1 MLGSSGEVLLRN
13 GSGTAKHATPAAGG
27 QEPKRNHR
35 PSTDRL
41 LLDARRAVIFT
52 KVADVTRTIWKPAMV
67 EPSRVEEVLSAA
79 LEKPTP
85 EERAAFLDDA
95 CRDEPELRQR
105 VEKLLAAKQ
114 DENGNAGVAATRE
127 HVGVPTDMIG
137 SKIGPYKLLQRLGEG
152 GMGVVFLAEQEHPVK
167 RRVAL
172 KIIKTGMDSG
182 QVAARFEQERQA
194 LAMMDHPNIAKVLD
208 AGATETGRPYFVME
222 LVKGISITRF
232 CDQEHLTP
240 RERLEL
246 FVPVCQAVQHAHQK
260 GIIHRD
266 LKPSNVLI
274 AHYDGKAV
282 PKVID
287 FGVAKATLQK
297 LTERTMFTEV
307 GSIVG
312 TVEYM
317 APEQAELNN
326 LDIDTR
332 ADIYSLGVLLYELLT
347 GSPPFSATQLRSA
360 AFTEMLRMI
369 REVEPPK
376 PSTRLSSSDELP
388 AIAANRKLEPW
399 RLTSL
404 VTGELDWIVMKA
416 LEKDRARRYET
427 ANGLATDIGRYL
439 ADEPV
444 IASPPSAAYRMKKF
458 VRRNK
463 GPVAAAAGLLLAL
476 SAGVVG
482 TAVGLVRAENARQ
495 TAQSKEQEA
504 LQEKAKA
511 LEAAERERLAKE
523 EVQTQ
528 KSEVEAARD
537 REAKERGY
545 AEAIATFVKDDFLAL
560 TSVEGQTRFDG
571 EQLTKDATLRDLLD
585 RAAEKLKDRKDLAP
599 RTEAELCWIIGVSY
613 RGVGE
618 YDRATS
624 YLVRS
629 VELYR
634 QAIGPEEDATLNA
647 QNSLAVAYG
656 VAGQDDRS
664 IGLFEETL
672 KLQKAKLGPDHPATL
687 LSMSNLAAAY
697 QDSGKLDLALP
708 LGEETLKLMKAKL
721 GREHP
726 DTLHSMNNL
735 AAAYQAAGM
744 LDLALPLFE
753 ETLKL
758 KKITLGPE
766 HPDTLKSM
774 GNLAAAYNAA
784 GKLNLALPL
793 HEETLKLKKATL
805 GSEHPDTLT
814 SMNNL
819 AQAYQAAGKLD
830 LALPLFEESLKLRK
844 ATLGPE
850 HPHTLASM
858 NNLAGAYRDAGKL
871 DLALPLL
878 EETLKLRKIKLGPEH
893 PDTLASMNNL
903 AAAYWS
909 TKQLDKSVP
918 LFEDV
923 LKREDAKNGRQ
934 HPDTLH
940 TIANLGVNYKD
951 ASRLPEAIP
960 LLEEAY
966 NASRQIPV
974 IRWVGAPLLDAYVM
988 AGKTAEAAGL
998 VQELLA
1004 EARETLPQDGLQL
1017 AGVLAQVGLT
1027 LLKGKA
1033 WANAEPILRE
1043 CLTLREKLAADANS
1057 EVLPWQVADVRSMLG
1072 QALAGQEI
1080 FSEAEPLLLAGYEG
1094 LKGHEATIP
1103 PAGKIRLTEALQ
1115 RLVDFYAA
1123 TAQAEKADEWRKK
1136 LEETEAAVEKPEP

>member
-1 MLGSSGEVLLRN
+1 MGANRLDCRRFYQLRPESAAAWAACISFRNVGKAYGLCYASRLTSAFACRSTSGYL
-13 GSGTAKHATPAAGG
+13 H
-27 QEPKRNHR
+27 QE
-35 PSTDRL
+35 
-41 LLDARRAVIFT
+41 DARRHAY
-52 KVADVTRTIWKPAMV
+52 RQEPAMV

-79 LEKPTP
+79 LEKQTP

-105 VEKLLAAKQ
+105 VERLLAAKQ
-114 DENGNAGVAATRE
+114 DENGNAGADATRE
-127 HVGVPTDMIG
+127 HVRMPTDMIG
-137 SKIGPYKLLQRLGEG
+137 SRIGPYKLLQRLGEG
-152 GMGVVFLAEQEHPVK
+152 GMGVVYLAEQEHPVK
-167 RRVAL
+167 RR
-172 KIIKTGMDSG
+172 
-182 QVAARFEQERQA
+182 
-194 LAMMDHPNIAKVLD
+194 AKVLD
-208 AGATETGRPYFVME
+208 AGATEAGRPFFVME
-222 LVKGISITRF
+222 LVKGISIIRF

-246 FVPVCQAVQHAHQK
+246 FVPVCLAVQHAHQK

-274 AHYDGKAV
+274 ALYDGKAV

-347 GSPPFSATQLRSA
+347 GSPPFSSKQLRGA

-388 AIAANRKLEPW
+388 VIAANRKLEPR

-427 ANGLATDIGRYL
+427 ANGLAMDIGRYL

-444 IASPPSAAYRMKKF
+444 TASPPSAAYRMKKF

-482 TAVGLVRAENARQ
+482 TAIGLLRAENARQ
-495 TAQSKEQEA
+495 IAQTKEQEA

-511 LEAAERERLAKE
+511 LEAAEGERLAKE

-545 AEAIATFVKDDFLAL
+545 AEAIAQFVKDDFLAL

-618 YDRATS
+618 FAEAIR
-624 YLVRS
+624 YLERS

-647 QNSLAVAYG
+647 QNSLAVAFRA
-656 VAGQDDRS
+656 VGQFDRAV
-664 IGLFEETL
+664 LLHEETL
-672 KLQKAKLGPDHPATL
+672 KLRKSVDGP
-687 LSMSNLAAAY
+687 
-697 QDSGKLDLALP
+697 
-708 LGEETLKLMKAKL
+708 
-721 GREHP
+721 EHP
-726 DTLHSMNNL
+726 DTLRSIGGL
-735 AAAYQAAGM
+735 AAAYEAAGK

-758 KKITLGPE
+758 MKATLGPE
-766 HPDTLKSM
+766 HPHTLISM
-774 GNLAAAYNAA
+774 NNLARAYEAA
-784 GKLNLALPL
+784 GKLDLALPL
-793 HEETLKLKKATL
+793 FEETLKLQEAKL
-805 GSEHPDTLT
+805 GPEHSDTLT

-819 AQAYQAAGKLD
+819 ATAYQAAGNLDLALPLLEKTLTLRKAKLGPEHRDTLISMNNLAGAYQAAGKLD
-830 LALPLFEESLKLRK
+830 LALPLFEETLKLMK
-844 ATLGPE
+844 AKLGFE
-850 HPHTLASM
+850 HPDTLNSM
-858 NNLAGAYRDAGKL
+858 NNLA
-871 DLALPLL
+871 
-878 EETLKLRKIKLGPEH
+878 
-893 PDTLASMNNL
+893 S
-903 AAAYWS
+903 AYWS
-909 TKQLDKSVP
+909 VKQLDKSVP

-923 LKREDAKNGRQ
+923 LKRQEAKLGRQ
-934 HPDTLH
+934 HPATQLSV
-940 TIANLGVNYKD
+940 ANLGVNFKD
-951 ASRLPEAIP
+951 AGRLPEAIP

-966 NASRQIPV
+966 NASRQIPA
-974 IRWVGAPLLDAYVM
+974 IRWVGAPLLDAYVK
-988 AGKTAEAAGL
+988 AGKTAEAVGL
-998 VQELLA
+998 LQEQLT
-1004 EARETLPQDGLQL
+1004 ETRKAVPKDSLQL
-1017 AGVLAQVGLT
+1017 AGGLAQTGLT
-1027 LLKGKA
+1027 LLALKA
-1033 WANAEPILRE
+1033 WTEAEPILRE
-1043 CLTLREKLAADANS
+1043 CLAIREKAEPDAWTIFNTK
-1057 EVLPWQVADVRSMLG
+1057 SMLG
-1072 QALAGQEI
+1072 QALAGQEK

-1103 PAGKIRLTEALQ
+1103 PAGRPRLTEALQ
-1115 RLVDFYAA
+1115 RLVDFYTA
-1123 TAQAEKADEWRKK
+1123 TGPPEKADEWRKK
-1136 LEETEAAVEKPEP
+1136 LEEKAAEEEPKP

>member
-1 MLGSSGEVLLRN
+1 M
-13 GSGTAKHATPAAGG
+13 A
-27 QEPKRNHR
+27 
-35 PSTDRL
+35 
-41 LLDARRAVIFT
+41 
-52 KVADVTRTIWKPAMV
+52 
-67 EPSRVEEVLSAA
+67 EPSRVEEIFSAA
-79 LEKPTP
+79 LEKRSP

-105 VEKLLAAKQ
+105 VEKLLAAKP
-114 DENGNAGVAATRE
+114 DENGHAGFAVTRE
-127 HVGVPTDMIG
+127 HVGVPTDTIG
-137 SKIGPYKLLQRLGEG
+137 SRIGPYKLLQRLGEG
-152 GMGVVFLAEQEHPVK
+152 GMGVVYLAEQEHPVK

-172 KIIKTGMDSG
+172 KIIKTGMDSA

-208 AGATETGRPYFVME
+208 AAATERGRPYFVME
-222 LVKGISITRF
+222 LVKGIPITRF

-240 RERLEL
+240 QERLEL

-274 AHYDGKAV
+274 ALYDGKAV

-297 LTERTMFTEV
+297 LTDRTMFTEV

-312 TVEYM
+312 TLEYM

-347 GSPPFSATQLRSA
+347 GSPPFSSKQLRGA
-360 AFTEMLRMI
+360 VFTEMLRMI

-388 AIAANRKLEPW
+388 VIAANRKSEPR

-427 ANGLATDIGRYL
+427 ANGMAMDIGRYL

-444 IASPPSAAYRMKKF
+444 LASAPSAAYRMKKF

-476 SAGVVG
+476 SAGIVG

-495 TAQSKEQEA
+495 IAQTKEQEA

-511 LEAAERERLAKE
+511 LEAAEQERLAKE
-523 EVQTQ
+523 EVQAQ
-528 KSEVEAARD
+528 KSEAEAARD

-545 AEAIATFVKDDFLAL
+545 AEAIAKFVKDDFLAL

-585 RAAEKLKDRKDLAP
+585 RAAEKLKDRNDLAP

-618 YDRATS
+618 FAEAIR
-624 YLVRS
+624 YLERS

-647 QNSLAVAYG
+647 QNSLAVVFRA
-656 VAGQDDRS
+656 AGQFDRAV
-664 IGLFEETL
+664 LLHEETL
-672 KLQKAKLGPDHPATL
+672 KLRKSVDGPEHPDTL
-687 LSMSNLAAAY
+687 RSIGGLAAAY
-697 QDSGKLDLALP
+697 QDAGK
-708 LGEETLKLMKAKL
+708 
-721 GREHP
+721 
-726 DTLHSMNNL
+726 
-735 AAAYQAAGM
+735 

-758 KKITLGPE
+758 MKATLGPE
-766 HPDTLKSM
+766 HPHTLI
-774 GNLAAAYNAA
+774 
-784 GKLNLALPL
+784 
-793 HEETLKLKKATL
+793 
-805 GSEHPDTLT
+805 

-819 AQAYQAAGKLD
+819 ARAYQAAGKLD

-844 ATLGPE
+844 ATLAPE
-850 HPHTLASM
+850 HPHTLTIM
-858 NNLAGAYRDAGKL
+858 FNLAAAYQDAGKL
-871 DLALPLL
+871 DLALPLF
-878 EETLKLRKIKLGPEH
+878 EETLKLRKARLGPEH
-893 PDTLASMNNL
+893 PDTLVTMNNL
-903 AAAYWS
+903 AVAYWS

-923 LKREDAKNGRQ
+923 LKRREAKLGRQ
-934 HPDTLH
+934 HLDTQV
-940 TIANLGVNYKD
+940 TVANLGVNFKD
-951 ASRLPEAIP
+951 AGRLPEAIP

-966 NASRQIPV
+966 HASRQIPA
-974 IRWVGAPLLDAYVM
+974 IRWVGGQLLDAYGK
-988 AGKTAEAAGL
+988 AGKTAEAVGL
-998 VQELLA
+998 LQEQLT
-1004 EARETLPQDGLQL
+1004 EARETLPQDSPQL
-1017 AGVLAQVGLT
+1017 AGTMAQTGLT
-1027 LLKGKA
+1027 LLTLKA
-1033 WANAEPILRE
+1033 WTEAEPILRE
-1043 CLTLREKLAADANS
+1043 CLAIREKADADAWTTFNTK
-1057 EVLPWQVADVRSMLG
+1057 SMLG
-1072 QALAGQEI
+1072 ESLFGQRKYD
-1080 FSEAEPLLLAGYEG
+1080 EAEPLLLAGFEG
-1094 LKGHEATIP
+1094 MKARETNIP
-1103 PAGKIRLTEALQ
+1103 KQGGGELRIPEALDRMIELYTAIDKPDEAKKWQGERANYPQ
-1115 RLVDFYAA
+1115 RE
-1123 TAQAEKADEWRKK
+1123 TKTPEKE
-1136 LEETEAAVEKPEP
+1136 

>member
-1 MLGSSGEVLLRN
+1 M
-13 GSGTAKHATPAAGG
+13 A
-27 QEPKRNHR
+27 
-35 PSTDRL
+35 
-41 LLDARRAVIFT
+41 
-52 KVADVTRTIWKPAMV
+52 

-79 LEKPTP
+79 LEKRTA

-114 DENGNAGVAATRE
+114 DENGNAVFAATRE
-127 HVGVPTDMIG
+127 HVAVPTDTIG
-137 SKIGPYKLLQRLGEG
+137 SRIGPYKLLQRLGEG

-172 KIIKTGMDSG
+172 KIIKTGMDSAL
-182 QVAARFEQERQA
+182 VAARFEQERQA

-222 LVKGISITRF
+222 LVKGIPITRF

-274 AHYDGKAV
+274 ALYDGKAV

-312 TVEYM
+312 TLEYM

-347 GSPPFSATQLRSA
+347 GSPPFSSKQLRRA

-388 AIAANRKLEPW
+388 VIAANRKLEPR

-427 ANGLATDIGRYL
+427 ANGLAMDIGRYL

-444 IASPPSAAYRMKKF
+444 IASPPSAAYRMRKF

-482 TAVGLVRAENARQ
+482 TAVGLVRAETARQ
-495 TAQSKEQEA
+495 IAQTKEQEA

-545 AEAIATFVKDDFLAL
+545 AEAIAKFVKDDFLAL

-618 YDRATS
+618 FAEAIR
-624 YLVRS
+624 YLERS

-634 QAIGPEEDATLNA
+634 QAIGPEEDATLYA
-647 QNSLAVAYG
+647 QNSLAVAFRA
-656 VAGQDDRS
+656 AGQFDRAM
-664 IGLFEETL
+664 LLLEEIL
-672 KLQKAKLGPDHPATL
+672 KLRKSVHGPEHPNTL
-687 LSMSNLAAAY
+687 TSMNNLIMSYLDA
-697 QDSGKLDLALP
+697 GRLDLALP
-708 LGEETLKLMKAKL
+708 LGEETLNLMKAKL
-721 GREHP
+721 GPEHGDTLIRMNNLAEAYQKAGRLDLALPLFAETLNLRKAKLDPEHP
-726 DTLHSMNNL
+726 DNLISMNNL
-735 AAAYQAAGM
+735 AGAYQAAGKP
-744 LDLALPLFE
+744 DLALPLFE
-753 ETLKL
+753 ETFTIRRAK
-758 KKITLGPE
+758 LGPE
-766 HPDTLKSM
+766 HPNTLQ
-774 GNLAAAYNAA
+774 
-784 GKLNLALPL
+784 
-793 HEETLKLKKATL
+793 
-805 GSEHPDTLT
+805 

-819 AQAYQAAGKLD
+819 ATAYQAAGKLD
-830 LALPLFEESLKLRK
+830 LALPLLEKTLMLRK
-844 ATLGPE
+844 AKLGPD
-850 HPHTLASM
+850 HPNTLISM
-858 NNLAGAYRDAGKL
+858 NNLAGAYQAARKL

-878 EETLKLRKIKLGPEH
+878 EETLMLMKANLGLDH
-893 PDTLASMNNL
+893 PDTLNSMNNL
-903 AAAYWS
+903 AAVYWS
-909 TKQLDKSVP
+909 AKQLDKSVP

-923 LKREDAKNGRQ
+923 LKRQETKLGRQ
-934 HPDTLH
+934 HPATQ
-940 TIANLGVNYKD
+940 TSVANLGVNYRD
-951 ASRLPEAIP
+951 AGRLSEAIP

-966 NASRQIPV
+966 DASRQIPA
-974 IRWVGAPLLDAYVM
+974 IRWVGTQLLVAYLK
-988 AGKTAEAAGL
+988 AGTTTEAARL

-1004 EARETLPQDGLQL
+1004 EARKSLPQDSPQL
-1017 AGVLAQVGLT
+1017 AGVLAETGLT
-1027 LLKGKA
+1027 LLMAKA
-1033 WANAEPILRE
+1033 WTDAEPILRE
-1043 CLTLREKLAADANS
+1043 CLANREKAEADAWTIFNTK
-1057 EVLPWQVADVRSMLG
+1057 SMLG
-1072 QALAGQEI
+1072 QALAGQER
-1080 FSEAEPLLLAGYEG
+1080 FPEAEPLLLAGYEG
-1094 LKGHEATIP
+1094 LKRREAAIP

-1123 TAQAEKADEWRKK
+1123 TGQAEKADEWRKK
-1136 LEETEAAVEKPEP
+1136 LEETTAAEEKPEP

>member
-1 MLGSSGEVLLRN
+1 M
-13 GSGTAKHATPAAGG
+13 
-27 QEPKRNHR
+27 
-35 PSTDRL
+35 
-41 LLDARRAVIFT
+41 
-52 KVADVTRTIWKPAMV
+52 ADVTRTARNPAMV
-67 EPSRVEEVLSAA
+67 EPSRVKEIFSAA
-79 LEKPTP
+79 LEKRTP

-114 DENGNAGVAATRE
+114 DENGNAVEATRE
-127 HVGVPTDMIG
+127 HVGVPSDTIG
-137 SKIGPYKLLQRLGEG
+137 SRIGPYKLLQRLGEG
-152 GMGVVFLAEQEHPVK
+152 GMGVVYLAEQEHPVK

-172 KIIKTGMDSG
+172 KIIKTGMDSA
-182 QVAARFEQERQA
+182 QVAARFDQERQA

-208 AGATETGRPYFVME
+208 AGATETGRPFFVME
-222 LVKGISITRF
+222 LVKGIPITRF

-274 AHYDGKAV
+274 ALYDGKPV
-282 PKVID
+282 PKIID

-347 GSPPFSATQLRSA
+347 GSPPFSSKQLRGA

-388 AIAANRKLEPW
+388 VIAANRKLEPQ

-427 ANGLATDIGRYL
+427 ANSLAMDIGRYL

-476 SAGVVG
+476 SAGIVG
-482 TAVGLVRAENARQ
+482 TAVGLLRAENARQ
-495 TAQSKEQEA
+495 IAQSKEQEA

-523 EVQTQ
+523 EVQAQ
-528 KSEVEAARD
+528 KTEVEAARD

-545 AEAIATFVKDDFLAL
+545 AEAIAKFVKDDFLAL

-613 RGVGE
+613 RGIGE
-618 YDRATS
+618 SAQATS
-624 YLVRS
+624 YLERS

-647 QNSLAVAYG
+647 QNSLAVGYHT
-656 VAGQDDRS
+656 AGQFDQAV
-664 IGLFEETL
+664 LLHEETL
-672 KLQKAKLGPDHPATL
+672 KLRKSVLGPEHPDTL
-687 LSMSNLAAAY
+687 LTMNNLIAAY
-697 QDSGKLDLALP
+697 LDAGRLDLALP
-708 LGEETLKLMKAKL
+708 LGEETLNLMKAKL
-721 GREHP
+721 GPEHP
-726 DTLHSMNNL
+726 DTMIGMSLL
-735 AAAYQAAGM
+735 ARAYQDAGK

-758 KKITLGPE
+758 QKAKLDPE
-766 HPDTLKSM
+766 HHDTLI
-774 GNLAAAYNAA
+774 
-784 GKLNLALPL
+784 
-793 HEETLKLKKATL
+793 
-805 GSEHPDTLT
+805 
-814 SMNNL
+814 
-819 AQAYQAAGKLD
+819 
-830 LALPLFEESLKLRK
+830 
-844 ATLGPE
+844 
-850 HPHTLASM
+850 SM
-858 NNLAGAYRDAGKL
+858 NNLAGAYGSA
-871 DLALPLL
+871 
-878 EETLKLRKIKLGPEH
+878 
-893 PDTLASMNNL
+893 
-903 AAAYWS
+903 
-909 TKQLDKSVP
+909 KQLDKSLP
-918 LFEDV
+918 LFVDA
-923 LKREDAKNGRQ
+923 LKGLEVKLGRL
-934 HPDTLH
+934 HPETQL
-940 TIANLGVNYKD
+940 TVANLGVNYKD
-951 ASRLPEAIP
+951 AGRFPEAIP

-966 NASRQIPV
+966 HASRQIPA
-974 IRWVGAPLLDAYVM
+974 IRWVGPQLLDTYLK
-988 AGKTAEAAGL
+988 AGKTTEAVGL
-998 VQELLA
+998 LQEQLT
-1004 EARETLPQDGLQL
+1004 ETRKTVSHDSPQL
-1017 AGVLAQVGLT
+1017 AGVLAQTGLT
-1027 LLKGKA
+1027 LLTLKA
-1033 WANAEPILRE
+1033 WTEAEPILRE
-1043 CLTLREKLAADANS
+1043 CLVIREKAEAHAWTTFNTK
-1057 EVLPWQVADVRSMLG
+1057 SMLG
-1072 QALAGQEI
+1072 QALAGQDK
-1080 FSEAEPLLLAGYEG
+1080 FSEADPLLLAGYEG
-1094 LKGHEATIP
+1094 LKGHEAMIP

-1123 TAQAEKADEWRKK
+1123 TGQAEKADEWRKK
-1136 LEETEAAVEKPEP
+1136 LEATRAAEERPEP